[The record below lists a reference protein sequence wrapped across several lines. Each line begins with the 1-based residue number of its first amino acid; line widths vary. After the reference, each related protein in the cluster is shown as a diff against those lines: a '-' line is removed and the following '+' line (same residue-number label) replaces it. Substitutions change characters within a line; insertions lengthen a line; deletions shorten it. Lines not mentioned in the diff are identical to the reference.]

1 MTMTRR
7 LLIAWIVVAVTPAAF
22 ASSNVC
28 VTARVDAPFWLPD
41 GILRP
46 AGMLTLCG
54 TGTLSPV
61 ADLHVISVDRRPV
74 GMFISRKS
82 KAEAIDA
89 RSPEIVFERDTAGTL
104 DLIGYTL
111 PQRGRSIA
119 YRLRGPERAHDTG
132 AATVAVTLL
141 AR

>member
-46 AGMLTLCG
+46 ASSIHCL
-54 TGTLSPV
+54 
-61 ADLHVISVDRRPV
+61 RRP
-74 GMFISRKS
+74 ITR
-82 KAEAIDA
+82 DA
-89 RSPEIVFERDTAGTL
+89 LRAALL
-104 DLIGYTL
+104 DADAM
-111 PQRGRSIA
+111 GRS
-119 YRLRGPERAHDTG
+119 LT
-132 AATVAVTLL
+132 
-141 AR
+141 